1 MRETQDSKE
10 SKQYTSQKRGG
21 CEWLVRERA
30 GYVNTTSSCHARRR
44 SLLLHP
50 FPKPTV
56 GALSVPNAG
65 GQDWGNRHQP
75 SVRLLSGA
83 DYIIA
88 SAAAAGAA
96 ITPQA
101 VRRAER
107 AAEARRRRV
116 RT

>member
-65 GQDWGNRHQP
+65 GRIGATDINRP
-75 SVRLLSGA
+75 SVCYPGL
-83 DYIIA
+83 
-88 SAAAAGAA
+88 A
-96 ITPQA
+96 IS
-101 VRRAER
+101 
-107 AAEARRRRV
+107 
-116 RT
+116 